1 MEHIAII
8 DLGSNSV
15 RFVIMHIDTDGT
27 YKLVYQEKKSIR
39 LSEGMINNSMA
50 LTEAAQERAL
60 SCMKVYAHMAS
71 VHHITHMIAVATA
84 AVRNASNGRDF
95 LMRVRQET
103 KIPLQ
108 VITGKQEAELGYRG
122 VVNTINAEDF
132 IMFDLGGASI
142 EISLIRNRQRI
153 ESVSLPLGAVTVTEK
168 FHSQK
173 VISSDLKKSMRDYI
187 RQYLHPLG
195 WLKNHSLPI
204 IGVGGTMRNIAK
216 IHQKKI
222 HYAIPKLHNYE
233 IPCTDIF
240 DLCSLICDKNY
251 EERKKIPGLSS
262 ERADIIIAGV
272 LIISELV
279 RMTNPTK
286 LIVSGCGLREG
297 LFFHYYG
304 PAYMNGRNYPRDML
318 LFSVLNYR
326 HTLPL
331 DDDRHSRYVTS
342 LAVSMFD
349 QWKTLHHLLP
359 RDRQLLTA
367 SGLLHD
373 TGKLINYYN
382 HAAHSAY
389 MIANAHI
396 FGLSH
401 REQIM
406 CALIAA
412 FHHGYSG
419 KMTRFISYYQ
429 VLNAQELTRVRR
441 LSLFLSMAE
450 SLDATYEQCVKK
462 LSCSIQEKSAYM
474 DIELH
479 HMNCDIARHS
489 LEPLMPS
496 FEKTFK
502 KSLFL
507 TWKTDMSDTAEDTH
521 QK

>member
-1 MEHIAII
+1 MERIAII

-15 RFVIMHIDTDGT
+15 RFVIMHIESDGA
-27 YKLVYQEKKSIR
+27 YKLVYQEKKGIR
-39 LSEGMINNSMA
+39 LSEGMTENHMS

-60 SCMKVYAHMAS
+60 SCMRVYAHMAS

-84 AVRNASNGRDF
+84 AVRNAVNGNNF
-95 LMRVRQET
+95 LSRVQQET
-103 KIPLQ
+103 GIPLK

-122 VVNTINAEDF
+122 VVNTINETDF

-142 EISLIRNRQRI
+142 EISLIKNRQRI

-168 FHSQK
+168 FHSQET
-173 VISSDLKKSMRDYI
+173 VSSDVKKSMRDYI
-187 RQYLHPLG
+187 KQYLRPLE
-195 WLKNHSLPI
+195 WLKNQSLPI
-204 IGVGGTMRNIAK
+204 IGVGGTMRNLAK
-216 IHQKKI
+216 IHQKKF

-233 IPCTDIF
+233 ISCTDLF
-240 DLCSLICDKNY
+240 DLCALICDKNY

-262 ERADIIIAGV
+262 ERADIIVAGV

-279 RMTNPTK
+279 RMINPSR

-297 LFFHYYG
+297 LFFYYYG
-304 PAYMNGRNYPRDML
+304 PSYMNGQNYPRDML

-349 QWKTLHHLLP
+349 QWKPMHHLLP

-373 TGKLINYYN
+373 IGKLINYYN

-401 REQIM
+401 HEQII

-429 VLNAQELTRVRR
+429 VLNSEELTRVRR

-450 SLDATYEQCVKK
+450 ALDETYEQCVKK
-462 LSCSIQEKSAYM
+462 LSCHVQETAA
-474 DIELH
+474 DIEIELYSG
-479 HMNCDIARHS
+479 NCDTARHS
-489 LEPLMPS
+489 LEPLMSS

-502 KSLFL
+502 KPLSI
-507 TWKTDMSDTAEDTH
+507 TWKTDGTRLL
-521 QK
+521 